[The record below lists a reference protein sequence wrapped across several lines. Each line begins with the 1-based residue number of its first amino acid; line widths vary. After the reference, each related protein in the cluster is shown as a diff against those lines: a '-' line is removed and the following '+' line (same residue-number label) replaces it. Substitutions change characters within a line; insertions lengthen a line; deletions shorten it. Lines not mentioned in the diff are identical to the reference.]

1 MEIYLK
7 SRDFRNWLSVKNG
20 PHIPTKLNDKN
31 ELVSKSEDE
40 WDEDDFRKLTIDNKA
55 LNILLVSL
63 DKTEYNL
70 VRRCTSAHEVWK
82 LLILTHEGTEQ
93 VKNAKLALLNRDY
106 ELFKMQS
113 NESIKNLYNRLV
125 DITNG
130 LLGLGKVF
138 GKDVLVRKLLG
149 CLNDEWEPKVTAI
162 EESKCK
168 NPNFMKDIAL
178 KSTHKEEVSSEEELE
193 EEDYVLSAKRF
204 TKIAKMNKARRF
216 QKKNFNKGE
225 GSKMDPPTCFEC
237 NKPGHI
243 KVDCPQL
250 KKKKLFKKK
259 ALNAWH
265 LSDDDSSDD
274 EVTDQVANLCFMAL
288 SDTEDSDNEVDDSY
302 TFGEL
307 LVEFKKKCSQ
317 CSSLKKNIVNIE
329 NEKDLLGIENEKL
342 KSELSL
348 LKNDIA
354 KPTPSN
360 DIALEKEVE
369 ALKEKNVNL
378 EKSFSKFTLGSK
390 KLEEMLGSQRSYL
403 DKTGI
408 GYAPLEVKA
417 KLKNAKTRPH
427 CTYCNKIGHVRSKCF
442 KRIAHSHSHTRPSPN
457 HNPITF
463 RQVWV
468 PKGTV
473 KQKSNYKGT
482 NKQWVPRSKSFDVFV
497 GGSLLASKPQ

>member
-1 MEIYLK
+1 M
-7 SRDFRNWLSVKNG
+7 
-20 PHIPTKLNDKN
+20 KLNDKN
-31 ELVSKSEDE
+31 ELVSKPEDE

-70 VRRCTSAHEVWK
+70 VRRCSSAHEVWK
-82 LLILTHEGTEQ
+82 LLILTHEGNEQ

-106 ELFKMQS
+106 ELFKMQP
-113 NESIKNLYNRLV
+113 NESIKNLYNRLL

-138 GKDVLVRKLLG
+138 GKDELVRKLLG
-149 CLNDEWEPKVTAI
+149 CLKDEGTQ
-162 EESKCK
+162 
-168 NPNFMKDIAL
+168 
-178 KSTHKEEVSSEEELE
+178 
-193 EEDYVLSAKRF
+193 
-204 TKIAKMNKARRF
+204 ARRF
-216 QKKNFNKGE
+216 QKKNLNKGE

-250 KKKKLFKKK
+250 KKNKLFKKK
-259 ALNAWH
+259 ALKAWH
-265 LSDDDSSDD
+265 LSDDESSDD
-274 EVTDQVANLCFMAL
+274 EVTEQNLCFMAL
-288 SDTEDSDNEVDDSY
+288 SDDEDSENEVGDSY
-302 TFGEL
+302 SFGELQFAFDEL

-317 CSSLKKNIVNIE
+317 YSLLKKNMASIEKEKELLIIE
-329 NEKDLLGIENEKL
+329 NDR
-342 KSELSL
+342 
-348 LKNDIA
+348 LKNDIGILEHELA
-354 KPTPSN
+354 KKDDHIVKSTSCN
-360 DIALEKEVE
+360 DIALEKEVKS
-369 ALKEKNVNL
+369 LKEKNVNL

-390 KLEEMLGSQRSYL
+390 KLEEMLGSQRTYL

-417 KLKNAKTRPH
+417 KLKNTRIRPH
-427 CTYCNKIGHVRSKCF
+427 CTYCNKLGHDRNKCF

-468 PKGTV
+468 PKGTIS
-473 KQKSNYKGT
+473 QKCNIKGP
-482 NKQWVPRSKSFDVFV
+482 NKQWVPRSNYFDIFV
-497 GGSLLASKPQ
+497 GGTMLAGKPQRGTTLVRG